1 MTNDEEYLN
10 GLAQE
15 VDSEVAAKEVVEK
28 LLDQAKGGD
37 VDSVKLLVELGTEG
51 RAVRLRKELFGV

>member
-1 MTNDEEYLN
+1 MIDIYILEIELK
-10 GLAQE
+10 LLKLSK
-15 VDSEVAAKEVVEK
+15 VEVVEK
-28 LLDQAKGGD
+28 LLDQARGGD

>member
-51 RAVRLRKELFGV
+51 RVVRLRKELFGV